1 MRTRRTKSSSNPVP
15 SETHR
20 SVLLHEAIEGLD
32 IKPGSVVVDATLG
45 GAGHSRA
52 INNLLGKDGILI
64 GIDADS
70 DAIARA
76 RAALSDSKATIH
88 LIEGNFRNL
97 SKILEGLH
105 VKKINSII
113 FDLGWSAYHLGV
125 GRGFSFRKDEPLL
138 MTYAK
143 DATEGTLTARQ
154 IVNEWDEESI
164 SDILWGWGEEKF
176 SRQIAS
182 RVVEYRKE
190 KPIETTGTLAEIVKK
205 ATPVWYRHKKIHP
218 ATKTFQALRIAVNDE
233 IGAITD
239 GLGHALEKLSSGGR
253 IAVITFHSTEDRVVK
268 RMFRDWKEKGLGEA
282 HKLIKPS
289 KEEIEENPRA
299 RSSKLRIFKK
309 S

>member
-32 IKPGSVVVDATLG
+32 IKIDDVVVDATLG
-45 GAGHSRA
+45 GAGHA
-52 INNLLGKDGILI
+52 KEIANKLGEGGNFI

-70 DAIARA
+70 DAIERA
-76 RAALSDSKATIH
+76 RIALKEAKPKVH
-88 LIEGNFRNL
+88 LVQENFRNL
-97 SKILEGLH
+97 LKILERLQ

-113 FDLGWSAYHLGV
+113 FDFGWSAYHLDA
-125 GRGFSFRKDEPLL
+125 GRGFSFQKNEPLL

-143 DATEGTLTARQ
+143 EVNEATLTAKK
-154 IVNEWDEESI
+154 IVNEWEEESI

-176 SRQIAS
+176 SRQIAKEI
-182 RVVEYRKE
+182 VNYRKE
-190 KPIETTGTLAEIVKK
+190 KSIETTRTLSEIICK
-205 ATPVWYRHKKIHP
+205 AVPAWYRHKKIHP

-239 GLGHALEKLSSGGR
+239 GVNSALKSLLSGGR

-268 RMFRDWKEKGLGEA
+268 RIFRDWKEKGLGEVQ
-282 HKLIKPS
+282 KLIKPS
-289 KEEIEENPRA
+289 KEEIQENPRA
-299 RSSKLRIFKK
+299 RSSKLRIFKNN
-309 S
+309 